1 MPRVEFDLY
10 LITDRNQCGGGDLVS
25 GVERALRGGV
35 RAVQL
40 REKDLSTRERFE
52 LGTELRRLTSEFQ
65 AKLFVNGNASLAR
78 AIGADGVHLPQDGL
92 PADVCRKV
100 LGPGMLIGVSTHS
113 VAEAMEAAEKGADFI
128 TYGPVY
134 HTPSKARY
142 GPPVGVE
149 SLRTVCGTV
158 RLPVFPLGGIGASE
172 IEEVV
177 SAGAAGIGMIS
188 SVLSAPDVEA
198 AASEIVKRL
207 REALAARTLAEKK
220 G

>member
-1 MPRVEFDLY
+1 
-10 LITDRNQCGGGDLVS
+10 
-25 GVERALRGGV
+25 V

-40 REKDLSTRERFE
+40 REKDLSARERFD
-52 LGTELRRLTSEFQ
+52 LGRELRRLTSEFQ
-65 AKLFVNGNASLAR
+65 AKLLVNGDASLAR

-100 LGPGMLIGVSTHS
+100 LEPGMLIGVSTHS
-113 VAEAMEAAEKGADFI
+113 VPEAMEATEKGADFI
-128 TYGPVY
+128 TFGPVY

-149 SLRTVCGTV
+149 SLRVVCGAV
-158 RLPVFPLGGIGASE
+158 RLPVFALGGVQQAAD
-172 IEEVV
+172 IEEVL

-188 SVLSAPDVEA
+188 AVLSAPDVEA

-207 REALAARTLAEKK
+207 REARAARSLAEKK

>member
-1 MPRVEFDLY
+1 
-10 LITDRNQCGGGDLVS
+10 
-25 GVERALRGGV
+25 V

-40 REKDLSTRERFE
+40 REKDLSARERFD
-52 LGTELRRLTSEFQ
+52 LGRELRRLTSEFQ
-65 AKLFVNGNASLAR
+65 AKLLVNGDASLAR

-100 LGPGMLIGVSTHS
+100 LEPGMLIGVSTHS
-113 VAEAMEAAEKGADFI
+113 VPEAMEAAETSADFV
-128 TYGPVY
+128 TFGPVY
-134 HTPSKARY
+134 HTPSKAQY

-149 SLRTVCGTV
+149 SLHTVCGAV
-158 RLPVFPLGGIGASE
+158 RLPVFALGGVRAAD
-172 IEEVV
+172 IEEVL

-188 SVLSAPDVEA
+188 AVLSAPDVEA

-207 REALAARTLAEKK
+207 REARAARSLAEKK